1 MDDVLQNQTSLL
13 NDIKTEEP
21 KKNACKKKSNLKE
34 QLKEKDKEIKD
45 LKDKIFELENQ
56 GEKIAEIQ
64 FLDVDKHSH
73 CSNKSFK
80 LSYRQLETVVE
91 MCMDYAEILDIKS
104 KDIEDNPYK
113 LATYELK
120 AKQIREIGNRVAG
133 EIKYNKSC
141 SNKRAKSDIGGDALE
156 LLVNGYE
163 H

>member
-1 MDDVLQNQTSLL
+1 MGDVLQNQISLL
-13 NDIKTEEP
+13 NDIKVEEP
-21 KKNACKKKSNLKE
+21 KKNTCKKKSNLKE
-34 QLKEKDKEIKD
+34 QLEEKDKEIKD

-64 FLDVDKHSH
+64 FLDVDKHSR

-113 LATYELK
+113 LATYKLK

-141 SNKRAKSDIGGDALE
+141 SNKRVKSDIGGDALE